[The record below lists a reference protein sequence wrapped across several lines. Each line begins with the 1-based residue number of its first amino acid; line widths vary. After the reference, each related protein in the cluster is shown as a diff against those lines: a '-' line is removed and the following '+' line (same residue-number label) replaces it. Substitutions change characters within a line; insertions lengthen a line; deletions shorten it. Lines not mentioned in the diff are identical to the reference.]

1 MITKNL
7 SGFSSH
13 KKNLMQQPFMAY
25 ENDTIPLTIA
35 DLNVTNGMN
44 IIIIAGILEL
54 TKDCQGFEHA
64 LKIKG

>member
-25 ENDTIPLTIA
+25 ENDTNTLTIA
-35 DLNVTNGMN
+35 DLNVTNGMYM
-44 IIIIAGILEL
+44 IIISGTLEL
-54 TKDCQGFEHA
+54 AKDCQGFEHA